1 VALATPIRPVWGW
14 LPPLGQKWGGP
25 ATPFFG
31 QGVAP
36 ATPIFFFLLFFKKKK
51 KKILKFAKLRRFAQN
66 GVVLDE
72 PKTA

>member
-1 VALATPIRPVWGW
+1 VVEATP
-14 LPPLGQKWGGP
+14 LPKMGCSGHPI
-25 ATPFFG
+25 FG
-31 QGVAP
+31 KGVAP
-36 ATPIFFFLLFFKKKK
+36 ATPISFFFFFFFFQFPFFFQK